1 MSQSAEVS
9 IIYGNTFIVE
19 TLATSIKDAYN
30 RYKNAT
36 AAAKGERRKAIL
48 KALEDLPK
56 FFNDLEKI
64 ETGQNYT
71 YEQERDAVQELRS
84 TLDARDRRVVDFLLH
99 MYTSRLSY
107 IGRTK
112 KNFYDNFLGDVRNE
126 EFVN

>member
-1 MSQSAEVS
+1 MKTLLLLTTLTCTTQPWHIFDDPHMSRGQREKALDNWADQ
-9 IIYGNTFIVE
+9 YGLT
-19 TLATSIKDAYN
+19 DAYN

-84 TLDARDRRVVDFLLH
+84 TLDARDRRVMRRYNSHYYEPD
-99 MYTSRLSY
+99 T
-107 IGRTK
+107 I
-112 KNFYDNFLGDVRNE
+112 E
-126 EFVN
+126 